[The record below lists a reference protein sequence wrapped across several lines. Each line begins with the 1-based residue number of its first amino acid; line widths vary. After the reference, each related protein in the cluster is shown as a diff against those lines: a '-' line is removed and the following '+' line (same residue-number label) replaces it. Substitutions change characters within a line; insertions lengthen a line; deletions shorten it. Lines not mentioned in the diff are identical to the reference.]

1 MGGAVGGGTPRLG
14 LPVIPSLRE
23 AAWSC
28 CGGSR
33 RDQSTA
39 RPRLMGVMTFV
50 ERAPGLVRAASRGGL
65 SVEAA
70 DVSVTQAVVD
80 EGEQIAGG
88 GDLADALAAAIGD
101 PLAVDAQLG
110 IHGQLLDRREGG
122 TDAGER
128 LDGSVAGVA
137 VKLLGDQPGEERH
150 FVVVGDDEVQ
160 QRGDSQPVG
169 ACQGHWLSSS
179 MPALP
184 NRSLIGAATPSLAS
198 TACTC
203 ALRPERRAT
212 SFARWRTRS

>member
-1 MGGAVGGGTPRLG
+1 MVFYKRTGFALHLLRVSVTGRGRLHGGAVGGGTPRLG

-110 IHGQLLDRREGG
+110 IHGQLLDCVDAAQRTSREPCLVMWPRCTVVSDSRCLGVSPAQEHSWDGPGKRR
-122 TDAGER
+122 T
-128 LDGSVAGVA
+128 SPISA
-137 VKLLGDQPGEERH
+137 VKIASEVGPTPG
-150 FVVVGDDEVQ
+150 
-160 QRGDSQPVG
+160 S
-169 ACQGHWLSSS
+169 AW
-179 MPALP
+179 M
-184 NRSLIGAATPSLAS
+184 
-198 TACTC
+198 
-203 ALRPERRAT
+203 
-212 SFARWRTRS
+212 AR